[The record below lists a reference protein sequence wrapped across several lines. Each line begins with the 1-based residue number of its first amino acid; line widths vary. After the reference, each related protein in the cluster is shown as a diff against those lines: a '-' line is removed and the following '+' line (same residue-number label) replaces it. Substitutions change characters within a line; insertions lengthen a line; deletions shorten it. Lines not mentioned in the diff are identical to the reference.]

1 MKWQLKAKIQN
12 LVNIFPSSLSYSTY
26 YWIQRNFGGLRKDR
40 LSPINRLEAGIESV
54 KRIEQVGRSPVGA
67 TFLEIGTGRRLN
79 TPLAFWLLGAEK
91 VITVDLNPYL
101 KEELVRA
108 DLDYLIKN
116 KTEIESLFENRI
128 FNNRLDAL
136 LEFIESP
143 YQIKALLEFLKI
155 EYIAPGDASH
165 LNLPEN
171 SVDFHTS
178 YTVLEH
184 IPPEIIKAIL
194 KEGQRI
200 LKNDGLFIHKIDY
213 SDHFSH
219 SDKSISS
226 INFLQFSD
234 NDWDKIA
241 GNRYMYMN
249 RLRHDDFINLF
260 QDLNFKVLIEE
271 PDIDKNLIAQKLN
284 FELNPRFASK
294 SDEVISTIGSWII
307 THRNI
312 NI

>member
-1 MKWQLKAKIQN
+1 M
-12 LVNIFPSSLSYSTY
+12 
-26 YWIQRNFGGLRKDR
+26 
-40 LSPINRLEAGIESV
+40 
-54 KRIEQVGRSPVGA
+54 
-67 TFLEIGTGRRLN
+67 
-79 TPLAFWLLGAEK
+79 
-91 VITVDLNPYL
+91 

-116 KTEIESLFENRI
+116 KTEIESLFGNRI
-128 FNNRLDAL
+128 FNNRLNAL
-136 LEFIESP
+136 FEFIQYSYELNS
-143 YQIKALLEFLKI
+143 LLKFLNI

-165 LNLPEN
+165 LNLPEG
-171 SVDFHTS
+171 SVDLHTS

-219 SDKSISS
+219 SD